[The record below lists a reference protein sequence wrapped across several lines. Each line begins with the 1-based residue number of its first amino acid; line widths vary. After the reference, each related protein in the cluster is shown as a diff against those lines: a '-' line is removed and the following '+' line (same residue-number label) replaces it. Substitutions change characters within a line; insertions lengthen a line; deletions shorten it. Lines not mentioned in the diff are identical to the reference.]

1 MRVKFISPQKGFGI
15 FSEERILKG
24 EFIIEYAGEVIS
36 NSDVSERI
44 RQARDDGKMNYILS
58 VKYGNFGILEHCKN
72 LKSPKLVHSVE
83 ETRQNLHT

>member
-1 MRVKFISPQKGFGI
+1 MRVKFISPKKGFGI

-44 RQARDDGKMNYILS
+44 RPGFQKWPIFLTTIGYRLHDFEIFRLQLRY
-58 VKYGNFGILEHCKN
+58 
-72 LKSPKLVHSVE
+72 KLHDVA
-83 ETRQNLHT
+83 TL